1 MKKIKLGKSNNIKTL
16 SKRDFELYAQK
27 SPFIIDSVFKEIF
40 RDLKKGFFNRD
51 IFIKYLSNFYLAG
64 DFLSSIILAKRVEE
78 ELSDR
83 LSEKDL
89 SIVYSAL
96 ALLFGFAGDTETSRL
111 YLGKVSGFKELEKDI
126 AYWWIILASIINDFA
141 EGNYLSSYLNGKRNI
156 ANFYRLEPTHSVFAF
171 QPKFH
176 LLGILL
182 RITNRSAQYL
192 AENEKAGS
200 DKRKRYFETINEILT
215 DMRSLGSKPFD
226 FFYHCEL
233 SNLYSSM
240 HSFPKAEKALSN
252 AYELIKAS
260 KKAFNKYSYAYYQ
273 TKAYLNT
280 QKANF
285 SEAYKQ
291 IKLAYRASFNVS
303 DVYDELDV
311 INMFLE
317 IAKEFSQSDPSL
329 RKQTS
334 EFYMQGNSLLKQF
347 VNFLE
352 EKDWYTGKNHSA
364 KVAALSHLIAKKM
377 VTIFSYMKNYIDI
390 QSVYLAGYVH
400 DIGKVKIPWLLI
412 NKITKLEE
420 FEVDYLMKHV
430 DFGKEIL
437 EHLNFLSIARI
448 IYQHHESPDGS
459 GYPEGIKNVSV
470 EANIISLADSFEAMT
485 TSNRKYKKPKS
496 LETAK
501 NEIISLSG
509 SKYYPEVV
517 EAFKLITSEELKTFL
532 ERLK

>member
-1 MKKIKLGKSNNIKTL
+1 MKKIKLGKSKNIKTL
-16 SKRDFELYAQK
+16 SKRDFELYSQK
-27 SPFIIDSVFKEIF
+27 SPFLIDSIFKEVY
-40 RDLKKGFFNRD
+40 RDLKKGFFNREV
-51 IFIKYLSNFYLAG
+51 FRRYLGNFYLAG
-64 DFLSSIILAKRVEE
+64 DFLSSIILARRIAT
-78 ELSDR
+78 ELFES
-83 LSEKDL
+83 LSEEDL

-96 ALLFGFAGDTETSRL
+96 ALLFSFSGDTEISMRYISLISDLKKTD
-111 YLGKVSGFKELEKDI
+111 KDI
-126 AYWWIILASIINDFA
+126 AYRWFSIASMLNDYDN
-141 EGNYLSSYLNGKRNI
+141 GNYLSSYLNGKRI
-156 ANFYRLEPTHSVFAF
+156 ITAISGLDSSHGVFTF

-176 LLGILL
+176 LLGILT
-182 RITNRSAQYL
+182 RVTNRSAQKL
-192 AENEKAGS
+192 AQNEKVGS
-200 DKRKRYFETINEILT
+200 EKRKRYFDTMLEILKEIKKM
-215 DMRSLGSKPFD
+215 DSKPFD
-226 FFYHCEL
+226 FFYYCEL
-233 SNLYSSM
+233 ANLHSSM
-240 HSFPKAEKALSN
+240 HSFPKAEKALNS
-252 AYELIKAS
+252 AFDLIKAS
-260 KKAFNKYSYAYYQ
+260 KKAFNKYSYIYYL
-273 TKAYLNT
+273 TKANYFT
-280 QKANF
+280 QKGDF

-311 INMFLE
+311 INIFLE
-317 IAKEFSQSDPSL
+317 TARQFSISDPSL
-329 RKQTS
+329 RQQTS

-364 KVAALSHLIAKKM
+364 KVAGLSHLIAKKL
-377 VTIFSYMKNYIDI
+377 VTVFPYMKNFIDI

-430 DFGKEIL
+430 VFGRDIL
-437 EHLNFLSIARI
+437 EDLNFYSIARI
-448 IYQHHESPDGS
+448 IYQHHESPDGA

-501 NEIISLSG
+501 EEIISLAG
-509 SKYYPEVV
+509 SKYYPEII
-517 EAFKLITSEELKTFL
+517 ESFKMISSEELKTFL
-532 ERLK
+532 SRLK